1 MKTYKKLI
9 FLVLMLIASAPGFA
23 ASNAAPAADPGWP
36 RVFQKN
42 NKQLT
47 VYQPQVDYWK
57 DYKDLHF
64 RSAIAVKTGAS
75 KKEKLGV
82 MEIDADTVTDHSSR
96 VVAVM
101 PTKRE
106 LRFPNTSEAEAASLR
121 SAVDELRPLGQAV
134 TVSLDR
140 VLAYLD
146 PAQQPQQPAVELNLD
161 PPKIFYSGKPAI
173 LVMFLGEPELKPVEK
188 DKTDLMFAANTNWDV
203 FYDATGQRY
212 YLLNADNWLSTPDA
226 IKGSWAPAG
235 VLPAGLS
242 SLPPDEN
249 WADVR
254 RQVPGKR
261 DQKPPLVFVS
271 TEPAELVLTKGD
283 PSFSPI
289 AGTKLMR
296 VANTE
301 TPVFLFSGDKHYYIL
316 VAGRWFRSPGLNGPW
331 TVASKDL
338 PPDFARIPDS
348 DPAAFVKASVPGTTA
363 AMDAVLLASVP
374 VNTAVDVSKPA
385 VVEVSYSG
393 EPKFQTISSTTVQYA
408 TNSPKP
414 VFFVDGGY
422 YCCDQG
428 VWFCGAAATGPWTYC
443 QSVPQAI
450 YTIPASHPTHNVTYV
465 TVQSTS
471 PTTVVYSQ
479 TAGYSGEYVAAT
491 GVLMFGAGMIMG
503 AMIADHHDHY
513 YGYYPPYPVPYSY
526 GCGARYS
533 YAYGG
538 YYRGAAVYGPYGGA
552 GAAARYNPATGIY
565 SRGAYAYGPAGSAS
579 VRQAYNPYTGAR
591 AGAVNV
597 NTRYG
602 SAGRAAAY
610 NPSTGTAVRGGYR
623 SNDYG
628 TVAGVQT
635 NKGTGAVGWNT
646 QNSQG
651 AVVKGKENV
660 YAGKDGTVYKKDSS
674 GNWSSNSGSGWEQVN
689 KPQPA
694 GASATSTSAASRT
707 KPSTSPGQ
715 TATTAQT
722 RQPSAAT
729 PAQTRQPSAATS
741 AQTLQPSAATTAQT
755 RQASAASASSVS
767 RESTQ
772 SLESQAQARQRG
784 NELSRSA
791 SMERSSGASSGSGGR
806 GGASSGSR
814 GSGGGGRRGR

>member
-1 MKTYKKLI
+1 MKPYKTLVFLI
-9 FLVLMLIASAPGFA
+9 QMLMLMTSASGFA
-23 ASNAAPAADPGWP
+23 APDAAPLADPGWP
-36 RVFQKN
+36 REFEKKG
-42 NKQLT
+42 KQLT
-47 VYQPQVDYWK
+47 IYQPQVDYWK

-64 RSAIAVKTGAS
+64 RCAISVKTGAS

-82 MEIDADTVTDHSSR
+82 AEIDADTVTDHTAR
-96 VVAVM
+96 AVAVM
-101 PTKRE
+101 PKKRE
-106 LRFPNTSEAEAASLR
+106 LRFPNTSDAEAASLR
-121 SAVDELRPLGQAV
+121 SVVDELSPPGRAV

-161 PPKIFYSGKPAI
+161 PPKLFYSQKPAI
-173 LVMFLGEPELKPVEK
+173 LVMFLGEPQLKPVEK

-212 YLLNADNWLSTPDA
+212 YLLNGNNWLATSDA
-226 IKGSWAPAG
+226 MKGSWAPAG

-242 SLPPDEN
+242 SLPQDEN

-254 RQVPGKR
+254 QQVPGKR
-261 DQKPPLVFVS
+261 DPNPPVVFVS
-271 TEPAELVLTKGD
+271 TEPAELLITKGE
-283 PSFSPI
+283 PSFTPI

-296 VANTE
+296 IANTE
-301 TPVFLFSGDKHYYIL
+301 TPVFLFSGDKNYYIL
-316 VAGRWFRSPGLNGPW
+316 VAGRWFRSAGLNGPW

-338 PPDFARIPDS
+338 PQDFSMIPDS
-348 DPAAFVKASVPGTTA
+348 DPASFVKASVPGTTA
-363 AMDAVLLASVP
+363 AKDAVLLASVP
-374 VNTAVDVSKPA
+374 ATTAVDVSKPA
-385 VVEVSYSG
+385 AVEVSYSG
-393 EPKFQTISSTTVQYA
+393 EPKFQAIPSTTVQYA
-408 TNSPKP
+408 TNSPKS

-422 YCCDQG
+422 YCCEQG
-428 VWFCGAAATGPWTYC
+428 VWFCGSAATGPWTYC

-503 AMIADHHDHY
+503 AMIADHHDY
-513 YGYYPPYPVPYSY
+513 YYPPYPVPYSY

-538 YYRGAAVYGPYGGA
+538 YYRGAAAYGPYGGA
-552 GAAARYNPATGIY
+552 GAAARYNPATGTY

-591 AGAVNV
+591 AGAANV
-597 NTRYG
+597 NTAYG

-610 NPSTGTAVRGGYR
+610 NPATGTAVRGGYR

-628 TVAGVQT
+628 TVAGAQT
-635 NKGTGAVGWNT
+635 NRGTGAVAWDT
-646 QNSQG
+646 KNSQG

-674 GNWSSNSGSGWEQVN
+674 GNWSSNSGGGWESVN
-689 KPQPA
+689 KPSPKGTA
-694 GASATSTSAASRT
+694 ATSTSASATGRV
-707 KPSTSPGQ
+707 PSSSSQGQ
-715 TATTAQT
+715 AATTAQTRQPSTATTAQT

-729 PAQTRQPSAATS
+729 TEQTRKPSAAT
-741 AQTLQPSAATTAQT
+741 AEQT
-755 RQASAASASSVS
+755 RQAPAASRSSVS

-791 SMERSSGASSGSGGR
+791 SMERSSGSSFGGGGGGTRGSGG
-806 GGASSGSR
+806 
-814 GSGGGGRRGR
+814 GGGGRRGR